1 VPQRGQLSDEARRYG
16 AADNTGLTS
25 GPGAA
30 LGPARG
36 GVIGVL
42 CRMGHDGRVRV
53 LVVEDNEVVAQAVA
67 EGLRDQGIAVDGA
80 GAGAA
85 GLVKAGLAPYDVIVL
100 DRDLPVVQGDDVCAR
115 LAGRHDGARVLM
127 LTAAGA
133 PDDRVDGL
141 NLGADDYLAKPFHF
155 PELVA
160 RVRALGRRAASAP
173 PVLRR
178 GELALDRARRRA
190 SRNGQP
196 VPLNRKELGVLE
208 VLMSA
213 DGAVISAEQLLDRV
227 WDEFADPFTNA
238 VAVTVMRLRR
248 KLGDPPLI
256 ETVIGGGYRLP

>member
-1 VPQRGQLSDEARRYG
+1 
-16 AADNTGLTS
+16 
-25 GPGAA
+25 
-30 LGPARG
+30 
-36 GVIGVL
+36 
-42 CRMGHDGRVRV
+42 MRV
-53 LVVEDNEVVAQAVA
+53 LVVEDNGVVAQAVA
-67 EGLRDQGIAVDGA
+67 EGLRDQGIAVDVAGDGA
-80 GAGAA
+80 TA
-85 GLVKAGLAPYDVIVL
+85 LDKAGLAPYDVIVL
-100 DRDLPVVQGDDVCAR
+100 DRDLPAVHGDDVCAR
-115 LAGRHDGARVLM
+115 LAGRRAGARILM

-160 RVRALGRRAASAP
+160 RVNALARRTATPAP

-178 GELALDRARRRA
+178 GELALDRARRRV
-190 SRNGQP
+190 SRSGQP
-196 VPLNRKELGVLE
+196 VPLTRKELGVLE

-213 DGAVISAEQLLDRV
+213 DGAVTSSEELLERV